1 MINLANKS
9 IVVTG
14 AESGIG
20 RAIALRCVSLGARVC
35 AAGYDTSGLQETVQQ
50 ADLSNG
56 GRIVDFKV
64 DIRDNAAVESMYEF
78 VCSQFDGLSGVV
90 ANAGVIALAP
100 FEEMELSEWERVISV
115 NLTGTFQ
122 TLWHAAK
129 VLIKQGRGGSLIAT
143 GSSTALRAIPNA
155 AAYVASKGGVHA
167 MMQALAL
174 ELGKYRIRVNTLVP
188 GQTATPPL
196 RAIPGYLENAAATLP
211 LREVTEPEEL
221 GWLVAFALSDLT
233 PHMTGSHLKID
244 GGRTIA

>member
-100 FEEMELSEWERVISV
+100 FEEMEL
-115 NLTGTFQ
+115 
-122 TLWHAAK
+122 
-129 VLIKQGRGGSLIAT
+129 
-143 GSSTALRAIPNA
+143 
-155 AAYVASKGGVHA
+155 
-167 MMQALAL
+167 
-174 ELGKYRIRVNTLVP
+174 
-188 GQTATPPL
+188 
-196 RAIPGYLENAAATLP
+196 
-211 LREVTEPEEL
+211 
-221 GWLVAFALSDLT
+221 
-233 PHMTGSHLKID
+233 
-244 GGRTIA
+244 